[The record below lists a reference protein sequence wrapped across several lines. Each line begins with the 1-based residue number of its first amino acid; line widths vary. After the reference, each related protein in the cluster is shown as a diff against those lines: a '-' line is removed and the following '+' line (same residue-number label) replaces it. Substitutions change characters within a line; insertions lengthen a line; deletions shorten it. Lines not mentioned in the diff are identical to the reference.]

1 MLTAI
6 SAIVVFCVIIFI
18 HELGHFLTA
27 KSFGMTVNEFSVGM
41 GPHIGGF
48 KRGGT
53 EYSLRVLPLGG
64 YVKLEGEDG
73 DSEDKNAF
81 CNKPRLT
88 RLVVLA
94 AGAFMNFVL
103 GFLLFAVIMSNAQSF
118 ATNKVGT
125 VLEGSAFADAQIQSG
140 DEIIS
145 LTGKS
150 YSTKVRSYNDITYF
164 MYKNGNENAEIV
176 FRRDGAEFGV
186 NISPKYS
193 EENGRYILGFTPMPE
208 GKTFFGVIKYT
219 WYQSL
224 FVIKVVIF
232 SFVDLIKGSVPASDI
247 SGPVGIVGEIGNA
260 AKNGILS
267 LINLA
272 ALISLNLGVV
282 NLLPIPALDGGRI
295 LFVLIEIIRRK
306 PIPADKEAMVHA
318 LGFVLLIALMLVI
331 TFFDISKLV

>member
-1 MLTAI
+1 MLTAV
-6 SAIVVFCVIIFI
+6 SAIIVFCVIIFI

-27 KSFGMTVNEFSVGM
+27 KLFGMTVNEFSVGM
-41 GPHIGGF
+41 GPRIGGF

-64 YVKLEGEDG
+64 YVRLEGEDG

-81 CNKPRLT
+81 CNKSKIARLI
-88 RLVVLA
+88 VLA

-103 GFLLFAVIMSNAQSF
+103 GFLLFAIIMSNAASF

-125 VLEGSAFADAQIQSG
+125 VLEGSAFSDAQIQPG

-145 LTGKS
+145 MHGKS
-150 YSTKVRSYNDITYF
+150 YSSKVRTYNDITYF
-164 MYKNGNENAEIV
+164 MYKNGNENAEII
-176 FRRDGAEFGV
+176 FRRDGKEFGV
-186 NISPKYS
+186 NTAPKYS
-193 EENGRYILGFTPMPE
+193 EENGRYLFGFTPMTE
-208 GKTFFGVIKYT
+208 EKTFHGVVRYT

-224 FVIKVVIF
+224 FVIKVVLL

-282 NLLPIPALDGGRI
+282 NLLPLPALDGGRI

-306 PIPADKEAMVHA
+306 PVPAEKEAMVHA

-331 TFFDISKLV
+331 TFFDITKLV